1 MSIYNRKV
9 VIVGAGHVGSH
20 VGYALISQSLAD
32 EIVYIDS
39 DRAKAVAQA
48 LDLTDA
54 TNYLPVRTKVTAGDY
69 SDAADA
75 QIMII
80 AAGPLPSGSQTRMD
94 TLGQTIEI
102 LLILLLRLLFDPDIS
117 GQLAGAAVVFCLSLI
132 ALYSASSVY
141 HFSLRG
147 EAVLRRLKKLDHS
160 MIYVLIAG
168 SYTPII
174 LKFMPAPRS
183 FLFLGVIWLIAL
195 TGIAVKLLWIDAPR
209 LIGTALYLA
218 LGWAIAFDFGV
229 VLSMPSPAIALLA
242 AGGLAYTAGGIIYI
256 SKRPNFSTLLGFH
269 ELFHLFVI
277 VGSICHYLM
286 VMLYVL

>member
-1 MSIYNRKV
+1 MPRAFLKARDPFSCYSHF
-9 VIVGAGHVGSH
+9 VGAVLS
-20 VGYALISQSLAD
+20 V
-32 EIVYIDS
+32 
-39 DRAKAVAQA
+39 
-48 LDLTDA
+48 
-54 TNYLPVRTKVTAGDY
+54 
-69 SDAADA
+69 
-75 QIMII
+75 
-80 AAGPLPSGSQTRMD
+80 SG
-94 TLGQTIEI
+94 

-117 GQLAGAAVVFCLSLI
+117 GQLAGAAVVFVSTLGVNVTSLI

>member
-1 MSIYNRKV
+1 MPRAFLKARDPFSCYSHF
-9 VIVGAGHVGSH
+9 VGAVLS
-20 VGYALISQSLAD
+20 V
-32 EIVYIDS
+32 
-39 DRAKAVAQA
+39 
-48 LDLTDA
+48 
-54 TNYLPVRTKVTAGDY
+54 
-69 SDAADA
+69 
-75 QIMII
+75 
-80 AAGPLPSGSQTRMD
+80 SG
-94 TLGQTIEI
+94 
-102 LLILLLRLLFDPDIS
+102 LLILLRLLFDPDIS

-242 AGGLAYTAGGIIYI
+242 AGGLAYTVGGIIYI